1 MRRPNQTLI
10 SLAALA
16 AVAGCSKVG
25 KSGPIVA
32 EGDGVVVTAEHL
44 EMKLD
49 ELAPVVRARFASLEQ
64 KKEFLQKVLIF
75 ELLLNEAKAQKL
87 DQDPKMLEEFHT
99 ILVNTVIR
107 NAKERGSEL
116 PVSDLEVMKYYEDHR
131 SEFQVPEGRRV
142 SQVFLQAEKGSPER
156 TKRASEARKIA
167 AEVKAADPKVVVA
180 FPGAVQ
186 KYSEDAGSKRRG
198 GDLGDTALTHDQIEK
213 QYGREVADAAFALA
227 QPGEVSG
234 LVESQHGFHVLKL
247 LQIRPG
253 LNQAL
258 DQVKEEIAG
267 RVRRVRQ
274 DVDYQAYLEG
284 LRRRAAAIKLSD
296 AELQKIVVPI
306 PESTATSKVG
316 DYHGR

>member
-16 AVAGCSKVG
+16 AVAGCSKAG

-44 EMKLD
+44 EMKLN
-49 ELAPVVRARFASLEQ
+49 ELAPVVRARFASLEA

-131 SEFQVPEGRRV
+131 SEFQAPEARRV

-156 TKRASEARKIA
+156 AKRVGEARKL
-167 AEVKAADPKVVVA
+167 AADLEATNSKVVVA

-198 GDLGDTALTHDQIEK
+198 GDLGDTALTHDEIEK

-227 QPGEVSG
+227 PGDVSG

-253 LNQAL
+253 IDQTL
-258 DQVKEEIAG
+258 DQVKAEITS

-274 DVDYQAYLEG
+274 DADYQAYLEG